1 MNSFEKVLPE
11 KKQSKFSYNE
21 LVLDSEE
28 RSLSGRFG
36 SPVLS
41 PTSISESSSPKI
53 FGNSARFYKAMKE
66 FQNSSDV
73 NILKEELWASRK
85 EITNLEKRLLEKTE
99 EILELKKSSQGSTD
113 IGKNSENFKKVLE
126 KEMNL
131 RKALEFENIKM
142 KSKISDLMSSS
153 SDNISQVLNKVR
165 NMVEFQSKKISFE
178 YDTLVSKSM
187 SKMREKEKKL
197 INIFGVVSKML
208 KNFKPRECD
217 LKHDM
222 ELKSKNDEIFE
233 LKKELAKNSRIY
245 EKKIEDTQQQCKLL
259 QAKLESYQKSTEEN
273 TRKANSLQVENRLLN
288 EITQEL
294 EKENIKVLKAYE
306 QQTFKCKIYKSR
318 VKDLRKSLTNLDRN
332 QSPPS
337 KSRSK
342 SHHKAKKHNY
352 YKELIK
358 SLQATIETKNQK
370 IQELTQELHTSEEK
384 YQKLIQESSETPE
397 SQNNPNKNLKEDHHS
412 IKSSTQLG
420 ELSDEKSSEFN
431 TLKESYEKLLQ
442 QYNISQQEL
451 ENHQKFKPKYT
462 ELEDKIIDLESEL
475 VISNNQIDKYKQIL
489 SSNSLPYDSNTP
501 SKHSSE
507 EL

>member
-1 MNSFEKVLPE
+1 MNSFEKPLPE
-11 KKQSKFSYNE
+11 KKPSKFSYNE

-28 RSLSGRFG
+28 RSLSSRYM

-41 PTSISESSSPKI
+41 PSNIPGSSSPKI

-73 NILKEELWASRK
+73 NVLKEELWASRK
-85 EITNLEKRLLEKTE
+85 EITNLEKRLIEKTE
-99 EILELKKSSQGSTD
+99 EILELKKSPQSSTD
-113 IGKNSENFKKVLE
+113 MEKNSENFKKLLE

-131 RKALEFENIKM
+131 RKALEFENLKM

-153 SDNISQVLNKVR
+153 SDNFSLVLGKVR

-197 INIFGVVSKML
+197 VNIFGVVSKML
-208 KNFKPRECD
+208 KGFKPRENEV
-217 LKHDM
+217 KHDM
-222 ELKSKNDEIFE
+222 ELKVKNDEILE
-233 LKKELAKNSRIY
+233 LKKELAKNNRLY
-245 EKKIEDTQQQCKLL
+245 ENKLEDTQQQRKLF
-259 QAKLESYQKSTEEN
+259 QTKLESYQKSSEEN

-294 EKENIKVLKAYE
+294 EKENIKLLKAYE
-306 QQTFKCKIYKSR
+306 QQTFKCKVYKSQ
-318 VKDLRKSLTNLDRN
+318 VKDLRKSLTNLN
-332 QSPPS
+332 QQSPI

-342 SHHKAKKHNY
+342 SHHKAKSHHY

-358 SLQATIETKNQK
+358 SLQTAIEVKNLK
-370 IQELTQELHTSEEK
+370 IQELTQELQTSEEK
-384 YQKLIQESSETPE
+384 YQKLLQESSEKLE
-397 SQNNPNKNLKEDHHS
+397 NISNLNKSPKDDHHS

-420 ELSDEKSSEFN
+420 ELFDEKSLEIN
-431 TLKESYEKLLQ
+431 TLKENYEKLLY
-442 QYNISQQEL
+442 QYNNAQQEL
-451 ENHQKFKPKYT
+451 ENHQNLKPKYT

-475 VISNNQIDKYKQIL
+475 VISNNQIDKYKKIL
-489 SSNSLPYDSNTP
+489 ISNSISYDCDTP

-507 EL
+507 EI